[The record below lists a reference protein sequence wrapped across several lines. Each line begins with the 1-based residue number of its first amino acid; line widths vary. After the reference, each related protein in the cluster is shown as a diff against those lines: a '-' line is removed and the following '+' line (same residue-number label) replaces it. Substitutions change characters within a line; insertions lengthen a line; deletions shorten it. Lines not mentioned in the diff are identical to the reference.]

1 MIPRETRNPREALRD
16 LHKHRF
22 SAFWLRSKC
31 SICSYQLNIW
41 YEDHVSS
48 SILIWFLPG
57 ETRSVACNA
66 GFTGW
71 PRIAVP
77 RGSAHFP
84 INLLQPR
91 AQRNTKEKSQVWTL
105 FQGLVQVLDKFHIL
119 NKSQSSQITIC
130 ASTFPRFYNSNTN
143 KINFKPSNAS
153 GHITLNTPVLV
164 RSPKLSNV
172 ESSQYLDG
180 WPPGNTGCCWSNL
193 FCPSQVPNFSFPFS
207 R

>member
-1 MIPRETRNPREALRD
+1 MIGIKLDKLPKILRETRNPRAALRD

-41 YEDHVSS
+41 YEDHASS

-84 INLLQPR
+84 NNLYNAGLKESPKVQNQLQI
-91 AQRNTKEKSQVWTL
+91 
-105 FQGLVQVLDKFHIL
+105 LDKFPIWD
-119 NKSQSSQITIC
+119 KSQSSQISTST
-130 ASTFPRFYNSNTN
+130 STFSLSIVHAIELQKESISSCQMPAAISHWTHRFS
-143 KINFKPSNAS
+143 SD
-153 GHITLNTPVLV
+153 H
-164 RSPKLSNV
+164 RS
-172 ESSQYLDG
+172 
-180 WPPGNTGCCWSNL
+180 
-193 FCPSQVPNFSFPFS
+193 
-207 R
+207 